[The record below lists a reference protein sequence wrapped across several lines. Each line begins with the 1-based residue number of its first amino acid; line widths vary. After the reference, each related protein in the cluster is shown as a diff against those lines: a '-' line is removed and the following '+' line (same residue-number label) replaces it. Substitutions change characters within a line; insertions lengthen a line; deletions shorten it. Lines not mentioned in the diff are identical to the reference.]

1 MKPIVTCVVAGLQY
15 LIHPQKLGS
24 IQETINSDAIIP
36 ITLLTTDEVFGDL
49 EGLLQ
54 LLDEYDDVFIPEF
67 GSVLVEKP
75 GQGNGSGLSSID
87 GPLARQVYHFDNI
100 VGLSDD
106 FSELPSGPY
115 FLHGPNLHQAWRL
128 YDDEFGAFTF
138 GVIPDDVNQP
148 EEFQVLSSLSL
159 QGDFKSIPVPSR
171 LYHPRPSLRKPLSG
185 VRVSVSDFASLN
197 GTGTT
202 LSSRAWTSLYKSTS
216 TATSDHA
223 RKLVDLGAIIVGK
236 TKTSQLGAGVEWV
249 DEQAPWNARGDG
261 YQTLLG
267 SSVGAA
273 AGLLGYEWL
282 QQSLGSDDNGATA
295 QDGLYSIAPSLDN
308 LSFDGLLKNSSYGNG
323 RLFSRSL
330 EDLLHLT
337 TALLSTSSSE
347 NGIPSRVLF
356 PVDLHTTMNESQRR
370 LVDDFVSTLEKF
382 HGIDVEKVNLGEV
395 WAETRPS
402 EAHREEMQVY
412 MEDVNQYFENFHRKA
427 FVEATPQFLWDAG
440 EAVTTDEYQH
450 HLQRLQIYRKWFHQ
464 HMMPLSATPNAEA
477 VMILPCGTYD
487 IRHRDEPATPPTTS
501 RGVTP
506 EHLAS
511 ILGAP
516 HLAVPFAQLPFQSR
530 ISGRTEYQ
538 PVCVST
544 LCARLFVN
552 RCHRRPRISYCV
564 VLCSSGRW
572 ARERRLSRCRWVDQ
586 GPSSCRHYSYCY
598 SAPKPLPGSSSFT
611 MAEPY
616 NTPVPGSTPRATSPA
631 PPVPLFSHPGSPLSP
646 AKIAMASTTKPRVLH
661 IGDPIKY
668 NPETYERFSAQ
679 FDVVR
684 PSTEERQR
692 PEFIKALQE
701 RRWGDFQAI
710 FRPFWGTGGEMG
722 NWDAE
727 LVGLLPESV
736 KVFASAGAGFD
747 WADTKLLAERGIIY
761 CNSGLAASDAVADFS
776 IAMIISTF
784 RQIPWC
790 ISSATSNDEADFQT
804 CHRDVTAQA
813 HNLRG
818 QVIAFIGFGNI
829 GQQIAARCHHG
840 FGMDIHYYDVFP
852 KPASITEPLKATSH
866 DSLESLLANADCVIL
881 CTPAGDGALIN
892 QDTVKLFRRGSRF
905 VNIAR
910 GSLVDEDA
918 LAGALE
924 DGQISTAALDV
935 HANEP
940 KVHVGLLALAQKGR
954 VMLTCHNAGG
964 TVETHVGFEELSM
977 RNIMAVLSGGDAIS
991 PVNLHFFK
999 R

>member
-1 MKPIVTCVVAGLQY
+1 MKPIVTCAVAGLQY
-15 LIHPQKLGS
+15 LIHPHKLGS

-36 ITLLTTDEVFGDL
+36 ITLLTTEEVFGDL
-49 EGLLQ
+49 ERLLQ

-75 GQGNGSGLSSID
+75 GKSNESVLGSFE
-87 GPLARQVYHFDNI
+87 GPLAHQIYHLEDI
-100 VGLSDD
+100 VGLSND

-128 YDDEFGAFTF
+128 YDDEFGAFAF

-159 QGDFKSIPVPSR
+159 QGDSKSIPVPSR

-185 VRVSVSDFASLN
+185 IRISVSDFTWLN
-197 GTGTT
+197 GTITT
-202 LSSRAWTSLYKSTS
+202 LSSRAWASLYTSPST
-216 TATSDHA
+216 TTTDQAQ
-223 RKLVDLGAIIVGK
+223 KLIDLGAIIVGK
-236 TKTSQLGAGVEWV
+236 TKTSPLGAGAEWV
-249 DEQAPWNARGDG
+249 DEQAPWSARGDG

-267 SSVGAA
+267 NSVGAA
-273 AGLLGYEWL
+273 AGLIGYEWL
-282 QQSLGSDDNGATA
+282 QLSNGG
-295 QDGLYSIAPSLDN
+295 DGN
-308 LSFDGLLKNSSYGNG
+308 HGNG

-330 EDLLHLT
+330 KDLLLMT
-337 TALLSTSSSE
+337 TKSLGISSPE
-347 NGIPSRVLF
+347 IRAPSRILF
-356 PVDLHTTMNESQRR
+356 SVDLHSTMNESQRR
-370 LVDDFVSTLEKF
+370 LVDEFISTLERF

-395 WAETRPS
+395 WAETSPG
-402 EAHREEMQVY
+402 EAHGEEMQTY
-412 MEDVNQYFENFHRKA
+412 MKDFHRKP
-427 FVEATPQFLWDAG
+427 FVEATPQFLWKVG
-440 EAVTTDEYQH
+440 EAVTMDEFH
-450 HLQRLQIYRKWFHQ
+450 HQYVRRFQIYRKWFHQ
-464 HMMPLSATPNAEA
+464 HMMPLHATPNAEA

-487 IRHRDEPATPPTTS
+487 IRHRDEPASPPTTS

-506 EHLAS
+506 ENLAS

-516 HLAVPFAQLPFQSR
+516 HLAIPFAQLPFQSR

-538 PVCVST
+538 PVCVSLMGT
-544 LCARLFVN
+544 RGSEAGMIRLVQQAFEHARWRTHL
-552 RCHRRPRISYCV
+552 
-564 VLCSSGRW
+564 
-572 ARERRLSRCRWVDQ
+572 
-586 GPSSCRHYSYCY
+586 PSN
-598 SAPKPLPGSSSFT
+598 PLPGSSSFT

-646 AKIAMASTTKPRVLH
+646 AKLKLAMAAPAKPRVLH

-668 NPETYERFSAQ
+668 NPDTYERFSAQ

-692 PEFIKALQE
+692 PEFVKALQE
-701 RRWGDFQAI
+701 KRWGDFQAI

-727 LVGLLPESV
+727 LVDLLPESV

-818 QVIAFIGFGNI
+818 QVLAFIGFGNI

-840 FGMDIHYYDVFP
+840 FGMNIHYYDVFP
-852 KPASITEPLKATSH
+852 KPASVTEPLKATSH
-866 DSLESLLANADCVIL
+866 DSLESLLGNADCVIL

-892 QDTVKLFRRGSRF
+892 QDSVRLFRHGSRF

-940 KVHVGLLALAQKGR
+940 KVHPGLLALARKGR